1 MRLFFFLVLLSL
13 DFFKSN
19 FQLQMHI
26 FNSVK
31 RSSINELLYIFVAK
45 IFYNLLIPTFLFFYN
60 KSSITYIFLIYKV
73 AGFISLQL
81 KISETNE
88 ANKLPIIVNLHIGT
102 GIVLSYFQSNPT
114 ISNTGPLNAR
124 DTSANV
130 NRNGVI
136 VISHIVL

>member
-1 MRLFFFLVLLSL
+1 MRLFFFLVC
-13 DFFKSN
+13 FFFVFFN
-19 FQLQMHI
+19 FFFQLEMHI

-31 RSSINELLYIFVAK
+31 GSSINELLYIFVAK

-73 AGFISLQL
+73 AGFISLKL

-102 GIVLSYFQSNPT
+102 GIVLSFFSPILPFRIQS
-114 ISNTGPLNAR
+114 PLNAR
-124 DTSANV
+124 DTSAINSFPWIKNV
-130 NRNGVI
+130 Q
-136 VISHIVL
+136 S